1 MVGVKNDLR
10 EKKKKTV
17 NTDIKSY
24 SPVPQLFFSSLKMLQ
39 QCKLELL
46 FLASL
51 FGQGR
56 CL

>member
-24 SPVPQLFFSSLKMLQ
+24 SPVPQLFFFFVRDVEAM
-39 QCKLELL
+39 
-46 FLASL
+46 
-51 FGQGR
+51 
-56 CL
+56 